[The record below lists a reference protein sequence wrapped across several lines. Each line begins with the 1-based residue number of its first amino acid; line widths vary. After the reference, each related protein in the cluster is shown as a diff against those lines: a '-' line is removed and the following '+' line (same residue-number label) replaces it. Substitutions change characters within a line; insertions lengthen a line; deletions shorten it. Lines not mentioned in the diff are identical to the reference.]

1 MGVVSSL
8 LGIISIFYFGLK
20 ILIHFP
26 QILTKTSMEKNVPSR
41 KKKK

>member
-1 MGVVSSL
+1 MSVVPFL
-8 LGIISIFYFGLK
+8 LEIILISYFALK
-20 ILIHFP
+20 ISCHFP